1 MFPTCYQRVT
11 FILILFQTYFS
22 FITTEIIANNHMQR
36 LTCPPETENHIM
48 LYSLPG
54 GFEPNAALRQCVA
67 KLLRDYPTSMANP
80 MKCLNEFKEQNKD
93 KAQSY
98 PDDLEMDYLMFL
110 K

>member
-1 MFPTCYQRVT
+1 
-11 FILILFQTYFS
+11 
-22 FITTEIIANNHMQR
+22 MQR

-48 LYSLPG
+48 LFSLPG

-110 K
+110 KKVQKATKENPLDVEFDFP